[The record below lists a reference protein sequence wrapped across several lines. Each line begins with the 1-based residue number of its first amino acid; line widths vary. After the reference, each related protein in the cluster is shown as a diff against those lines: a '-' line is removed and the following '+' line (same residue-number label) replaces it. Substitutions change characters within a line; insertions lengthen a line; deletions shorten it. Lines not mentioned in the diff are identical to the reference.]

1 MYRLIMALATGFYS
15 GYLPKAPGT
24 WGSLVA
30 LPIHFALIHL
40 ALPHYLIALNLII
53 LLAVWTAGSAEKI
66 LDYADPSV
74 VVIDEIAGM
83 LIALAGTPAN
93 PLIWLLGFAI
103 FRFFDILKPW
113 PVNFFDKNFHGGLGI
128 VLDDLMAGLYTMG
141 FLQLIIR
148 LAGWQAA

>member
-1 MYRLIMALATGFYS
+1 MFLATGFYS

-40 ALPHYLIALNLII
+40 AFPNYLIGLNIII
-53 LLAVWTAGSAEKI
+53 LLAILVAGSAEKI
-66 LDYADPSV
+66 LDRADPSV

-93 PLIWLLGFAI
+93 PLIWILGFAI

-113 PVNFFDKNFHGGLGI
+113 PVNFFDRNLHGGLGI
-128 VLDDLMAGLYTMG
+128 VLDDLMAGLYTMAV
-141 FLQLIIR
+141 LQIIIR
-148 LAGWQAA
+148 LAGWS